1 MSYDHYD
8 HRSEFCNINE
18 EVAKREMESLLT
30 YLAESKRSVSSL
42 EDAIEKCKKTMQLV
56 ESKKKEVDAEIGNS
70 LEKVCTALLEQNEE
84 LRSTKITN
92 LEEQVQELQQLR
104 DGLSH
109 TADMIKSA
117 QSYSPAQQLAIKKTL
132 EERAKG
138 LQREFEG
145 SGPRRHPSESDV
157 FVTAIVNADTVAKVI
172 GLGKVW
178 GERSEAAS
186 STCDVD
192 DMPRALAGKSHIFT
206 VTARDTSGN
215 LCGYGNKVAAKLVLN
230 GFPALNGEVTD
241 RGRGSYSV
249 TLTPETPGKYDLHV
263 TIGEGH
269 IKGSPFEYHV
279 AQPRKTAYT
288 ELYAQQHITTNLKPH
303 DVAVTEEGQLAVAEL
318 GTHTVTLYSVTGER
332 KYSFGT
338 ADNQGNA
345 DGQFNAPSAV
355 AIRGD
360 IMYVAE
366 KGNNRVQKFS
376 ISQRRFI
383 SKFGSRGN
391 GPGQFSEIYGIC
403 IDSKGRVFVT
413 DWGNQRV
420 QVFNDDDSYSYAF
433 YCQKKPWGLAFDL
446 QGRLHVSSYSPNLID
461 VFTPKGPWLPVMV
474 AAHSATRQALPSTLR
489 AMLPSVSAS
498 GESAVS
504 SIYMARTNPLFT
516 HSRSSS
522 VVVEGWPVTRKDLSG
537 WLTLAIIASQSSS
550 LT

>member
-1 MSYDHYD
+1 MADATCEYCNEYYTDPRMLPCLHTFCLQCLDKEAKKEGLVDTLHCRTCQEKLILSENGVSELPQSLYEAQKAEMARNSSSTTVVCQQQFCSHHDVNPLEVYCQQCNKVVCKDCMSYDHYN

-70 LEKVCTALLEQNEE
+70 LEKVRTALLEQNEE

-138 LQREFEG
+138 LQKEFEG
-145 SGPRRHPSESDV
+145 SGPKRHPSESDV

-172 GLGKVW
+172 GLGQVW

-192 DMPRALAGKSHIFT
+192 DMPRALAGKSHTFT

-215 LCGYGNKVAAKLVLN
+215 PCGYGNKVAAKLVLN

-249 TLTPETPGKYDLHV
+249 ILAPETPGKYDLHV

-288 ELYAQQHITTNLKPH
+288 ELYAQQTITTNLKPH
-303 DVAVTEEGQLAVAEL
+303 DVAVTEEEQLAVAEL
-318 GTHTVTLYSVTGER
+318 GTHTVTLYSMTGER
-332 KYSFGT
+332 KYSFRT

-383 SKFGSRGN
+383 SKFGSKGN

-403 IDSKGRVFVT
+403 IDSKGKVFVT
-413 DWGNQRV
+413 DWNNRC
-420 QVFNDDDSYSYAF
+420 SMTTIAI
-433 YCQKKPWGLAFDL
+433 PT
-446 QGRLHVSSYSPNLID
+446 P
-461 VFTPKGPWLPVMV
+461 FT
-474 AAHSATRQALPSTLR
+474 
-489 AMLPSVSAS
+489 
-498 GESAVS
+498 
-504 SIYMARTNPLFT
+504 AR
-516 HSRSSS
+516 RSL
-522 VVVEGWPVTRKDLSG
+522 GG
-537 WLTLAIIASQSSS
+537 
-550 LT
+550 